1 MADIFQGTVAPD
13 VNTAKTSTTQAPQ
26 YFTDYLSGIAG
37 AGGTALARPA
47 DQLVAPLTALQQ
59 QGYAGVPTAAEAYK
73 PQLGLAEQTAE
84 NASGIGAGDIQ
95 KFMNPYTQNV
105 VDEMARLQQQ
115 NIQRNLMPQL
125 KAGFVGT
132 GGLGSQRYAN
142 ALGQT
147 ASDWQSNLTGQQ
159 YGALSSGYKN
169 ALEAALSEGQLQN
182 QVAQTQGNLGAQEQ
196 SLGLAGTGAM
206 TKAGAEQQAFNQAQ
220 INAPLANATN
230 VASLLK
236 GYSVPTSVT
245 ETYKGPMAGVY
256 GASPLSQ
263 VTGLGALIGSGL
275 SGTTSAT
282 GATTPGWLTT
292 LYNKAMG
299 QMDSPSTNPAGGG
312 LTPNPLPDSGFQIG
326 DTPVPN
332 TTPTGEVTDDYG
344 NPL

>member
-13 VNTAKTSTTQAPQ
+13 VNTAKTSTTTAPQ

-37 AGGTALARPA
+37 AGGAALARPA

-59 QGYAGVPTAAEAYK
+59 QGYSAVPTAAEAYK
-73 PQLGLAEQTAE
+73 PQLGVAQQTAGQ
-84 NASGIGAGDIQ
+84 AAGVGQEDISR
-95 KFMNPYTQNV
+95 FMNPYTQNV
-105 VDEMARLQQQ
+105 VDEMARLQNQ

-147 ASDWQSNLTGQQ
+147 AADWQSNLTGQQ
-159 YGALSSGYKN
+159 YGALSSGYQK
-169 ALEAALSEGQLQN
+169 ALDAAMSEAQLQN
-182 QVAQTQGNLGAQEQ
+182 QVAQTQGNLAAQEQ
-196 SLGLAGTGAM
+196 SLGLTGAGAM

-230 VASLLK
+230 VAALMK
-236 GYSVPTSVT
+236 GYQIPTSVT

-263 VTGLGALIGSGL
+263 VTGLGALIGSGM
-275 SGTTSAT
+275 SGTTNAA
-282 GATTPGWLTT
+282 GQTTPGWLTT
-292 LYNKAMG
+292 LYNKAAEQFG
-299 QMDSPSTNPAGGG
+299 GTPSPTGGG
-312 LTPNPLPDSGFQIG
+312 LTPNPLPDSGYQIG
-326 DTPVPN
+326 DTPAPE
-332 TTPTGEVTDDYG
+332 TQIGGDTYDDYG

>member
-37 AGGTALARPA
+37 AGGTALARTP

-73 PQLGLAEQTAE
+73 PQLTTAE
-84 NASGIGAGDIQ
+84 TTAGQAAGVSPEDIQ
-95 KFMNPYTQNV
+95 RYMNPYTRNV

-115 NIQRNLMPQL
+115 NIQRNVMPML
-125 KAGFVGT
+125 RAGFVGT

-147 ASDWQSNLTGQQ
+147 TADLQANLLGQQ
-159 YGALSSGYKN
+159 TGALQKGYTE
-169 ALEAALSEGQLQN
+169 ALTAALNEAQLQN
-182 QVAQTQGNLGAQEQ
+182 QVAQTQGQLAEREQ
-196 SLGLAGTGAM
+196 ALGLAGTGAM
-206 TKAGAEQQAFNQAQ
+206 TKAGAEQQAYEQAK
-220 INAPLANATN
+220 INAPLTNAAN
-230 VASLLK
+230 VAALLK

-275 SGTTSAT
+275 SGTTSAS
-282 GATTPGWLTT
+282 GATTPGWLDTLWKKASEQFGSSPTT
-292 LYNKAMG
+292 
-299 QMDSPSTNPAGGG
+299 PSEGG
-312 LTPNPLPDSGFQIG
+312 LIPNPTPDSGYQIG
-326 DTPVPN
+326 DTQPS
-332 TTPTGEVTDDYG
+332 TDLSMEGQDKYG
-344 NPL
+344 NPI

>member
-37 AGGTALARPA
+37 AGGTALTRTP

-59 QGYAGVPTAAEAYK
+59 QGYAGVPAAAEAYK
-73 PQLGLAEQTAE
+73 PELSTAE
-84 NASGIGAGDIQ
+84 TTAGKAAGVSPEDIQ
-95 KFMNPYTQNV
+95 KYMNPYTANV

-115 NIQRNLMPQL
+115 NIQRNVMPQL

-147 ASDWQSNLTGQQ
+147 TADLQANLTGQQ
-159 YGALSSGYKN
+159 AGALQKGYTE
-169 ALEAALSEGQLQN
+169 ALNAALNEAQLQN
-182 QVAQTQGNLGAQEQ
+182 QVAQTQGNLAEREQ
-196 SLGLAGTGAM
+196 TLGLTGTGAL
-206 TKAGAEQQAFNQAQ
+206 TKAGAEQQAYEQAK

-230 VASLLK
+230 VAALLK
-236 GYSVPTSVT
+236 GYSVPTAVT

-275 SGTTSAT
+275 SSSTSAT
-282 GATTPGWLTT
+282 GTTTPGWLST
-292 LYNKAMG
+292 LWNKATGAMETPATT
-299 QMDSPSTNPAGGG
+299 PSGNDA
-312 LTPNPLPDSGFQIG
+312 LTPNPIQ
-326 DTPVPN
+326 N
-332 TTPTGEVTDDYG
+332 TNQYPHVNPETGEIYYTDQ
-344 NPL
+344 P